1 MGPGFHHIKEK
12 VQPPLPE
19 RQRTGCEATAPS
31 CNPDIRGTD
40 FAAVVTNG
48 RSAFCVA
55 AVSLSRTFAAS
66 ANATATPC
74 PERALYG
81 HLRIPG
87 RCPLWRGEPTLA
99 RSVEGSTLRTN
110 ETSMGAISGF
120 LYYDLKTI
128 APSQGAAQIQRA
140 SRSASRN
147 ASATAV
153 RVGFAQL
160 PVGNTEDPAMKRFSI
175 PCTLPS
181 RSTTPLE
188 GSDDMRVVPM

>member
-1 MGPGFHHIKEK
+1 MSGLGRKRLVLSLRRRSGKSRVAVIA
-12 VQPPLPE
+12 PE
-19 RQRTGCEATAPS
+19 L
-31 CNPDIRGTD
+31 
-40 FAAVVTNG
+40 FAAERMDVRFSRWSEARQVSPQN
-48 RSAFCVA
+48 A
-55 AVSLSRTFAAS
+55 AGANSLQRGS
-66 ANATATPC
+66 PHW
-74 PERALYG
+74 ALYG

-87 RCPLWRGEPTLA
+87 RCPLWRDEPTSA

-120 LYYDLKTI
+120 LYSDLKTI